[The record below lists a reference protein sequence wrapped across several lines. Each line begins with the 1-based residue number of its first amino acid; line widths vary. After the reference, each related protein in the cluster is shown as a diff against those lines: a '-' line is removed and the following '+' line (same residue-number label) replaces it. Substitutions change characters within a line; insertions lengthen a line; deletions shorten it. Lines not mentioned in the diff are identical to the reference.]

1 MSLPMISGSSR
12 AWAPIK
18 LAKKAAN
25 EGNPVY
31 PVPVLMDANELM
43 QLYFDVLEK

>member
-1 MSLPMISGSSR
+1 VSELKKDDIYM
-12 AWAPIK
+12 
-18 LAKKAAN
+18 LAKKAAK

-43 QLYFDVLEK
+43 QLYFDVLE